1 MPELFR
7 LDMKIVSVWNQSKA
21 TAIGDKIAVA
31 DSSITRFLGLMGQ
44 RSLEVGSGLWITP
57 SSGVHTCWMRIPIDV
72 VALDRSLRVLEVSP
86 GVRPWRISGLS
97 LKTHSVL
104 ELPVGQ
110 IIACRIEVDDRL
122 EIVPSFQPAV
132 GGAQYA

>member
-1 MPELFR
+1 
-7 LDMKIVSVWNQSKA
+7 MKIVSVWNQSKA

-31 DSSITRFLGLMGQ
+31 DSSLTRFMGLMGQ

-72 VALDRSLRVLEVSP
+72 VALDRSLRVLQVSHA
-86 GVRPWRISGLS
+86 VRPWRISGLS

-104 ELPVGQ
+104 ELPAGQ
-110 IIACRIEVDDRL
+110 ILACGIEVGDRL
-122 EIVPSFQPAV
+122 KIDPSP
-132 GGAQYA
+132 